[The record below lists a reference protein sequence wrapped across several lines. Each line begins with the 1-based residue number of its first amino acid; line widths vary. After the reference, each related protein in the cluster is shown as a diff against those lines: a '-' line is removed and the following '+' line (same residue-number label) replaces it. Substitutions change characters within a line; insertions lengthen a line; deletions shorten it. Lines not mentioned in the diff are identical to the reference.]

1 MDSHVQG
8 DGLAE
13 SRRPLAAQRGDTLE
27 HLERGFACPRRIV
40 LVSDGRAEDR
50 EHGVADEFLHE
61 AVIARDRLGER
72 LEQDV
77 LERAHPLGIEPL
89 GERGEPGEIGEEHRH
104 LAPIGLGRRL
114 TGAARRATARTE
126 REVRLEREA
135 APGAGQRGSLR
146 FGHGVKRRRI
156 SASSG
161 FSFSSSVTM
170 RGSNA
175 IPQIGQL
182 PA

>member
-1 MDSHVQG
+1 MQG

-13 SRRPLAAQRGDTLE
+13 AHRPLAAQRGDTLE
-27 HLERGFACPRRIV
+27 HLERSFARPRRIV

-114 TGAARRATARTE
+114 AGAARRATARTE
-126 REVRLEREA
+126 REVRREREA
-135 APGAGQRGSLR
+135 AAGAGQRGPLR
-146 FGHGVKRRRI
+146 VGHGVNTSTTSWWLG
-156 SASSG
+156 SALMSSPMLP
-161 FSFSSSVTM
+161 SS
-170 RGSNA
+170 
-175 IPQIGQL
+175 
-182 PA
+182 